1 MRYSAVAVLAALLAA
16 SVVAQPPAPE
26 PIPLP
31 LPPPTPKAE
40 PAPLIPAPKAPIELK
55 APKGLEQPKPEEAAA
70 IAKLMREAALQ
81 QMPDPLVKANDGWG
95 KQKEFVVGKV
105 MLRNPKKFP
114 EAPTELFNDGL
125 WRRFTVSARDP
136 QKTFAVG
143 FAELVRPAPDTL
155 NVTLNVAM
163 DIDFKMEQQLWVRG
177 RQLYSGET
185 RGHCKGAVQLKAVV
199 NHKTEFKPGT
209 LLPEV
214 TLKIKTTDAKI
225 FYDGLT
231 IDHTAGLDGEDAKK
245 VGELVIDLV
254 KKVMPDLE
262 RQLLEKG
269 NAAIVKAAGTREIR
283 LELDKVMNAGV
294 VPKK

>member
-1 MRYSAVAVLAALLAA
+1 MRYSAAITLAAMLAA
-16 SVVAQPPAPE
+16 AVGAQPPVPD

-31 LPPPTPKAE
+31 LPPPP
-40 PAPLIPAPKAPIELK
+40 PSLPPAPKPIDLK
-55 APKGLEQPKPEEAAA
+55 TPKGLPQPKAEEAAA
-70 IAKLMREAALQ
+70 IAKLMREQALQ
-81 QMPDPLVKANDGWG
+81 QLPTPLVTANDGWG

-105 MLRNPKKFP
+105 MLRNPNKFGP
-114 EAPTELFNDGL
+114 EAPRERVNDGL

-136 QKTFAVG
+136 DKTLAIG
-143 FAELVRPAPDTL
+143 FAELVRPAPDML

-163 DIDFKMEQQLWVRG
+163 DINFRMEQQLWLRG

-185 RGHCKGAVQLKAVV
+185 RGHCKTAVQLKAVV
-199 NHKTEFKPGT
+199 EHKTEFKAGT

-245 VGELVIDLV
+245 VGDLVIDLV
-254 KKVMPDLE
+254 KKVKPDLE
-262 RQLLEKG
+262 GQLLEKG
-269 NAAIVKAAGTREIR
+269 NAAIVKAAGTREIK
-283 LELDKVMNAGV
+283 LELDKLLAAGV
-294 VPKK
+294 APKK

>member
-1 MRYSAVAVLAALLAA
+1 MRYSLAALLAA
-16 SVVAQPPAPE
+16 LLAGFAVAQPPEPE

-31 LPPPTPKAE
+31 LPPPSP
-40 PAPLIPAPKAPIELK
+40 PAPKALPAPKAIDLK
-55 APKGLEQPKPEEAAA
+55 APKGFEQPKPEEAAA
-70 IAKLMREAALQ
+70 IAKLMREMALQ
-81 QMPDPLVKANDGWG
+81 KMPDPLVKSNDGWG

-114 EAPTELFNDGL
+114 DAPTELFNDGL

-136 QKTFAVG
+136 EKTFAVG
-143 FAELVRPAPDTL
+143 FAELVRPAADQL
-155 NVTLNVAM
+155 NVTLNVAL
-163 DIDFKMEQQLWVRG
+163 DIDFRMEQQLWLRG

-209 LLPEV
+209 LLPEI
-214 TLKIKTTDAKI
+214 TLKVTTTDAKI

-245 VGELVIDLV
+245 VGDLVIDLI
-254 KKVMPDLE
+254 KKVKPDLE
-262 RQLLEKG
+262 KQLLEKG
-269 NAAIVKAAGTREIR
+269 NAAIVKAAGTKEIK
-283 LELDKVMNAGV
+283 LELDKLMAAGV
-294 VPKK
+294 MPKK